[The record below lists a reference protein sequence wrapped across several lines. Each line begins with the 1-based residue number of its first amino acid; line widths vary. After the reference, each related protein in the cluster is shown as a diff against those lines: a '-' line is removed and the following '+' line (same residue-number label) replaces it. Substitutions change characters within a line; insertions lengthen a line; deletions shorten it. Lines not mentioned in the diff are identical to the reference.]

1 MALKLVPELTC
12 ARGVTDIVR
21 SIEWYTRVL
30 NMTLIYHAED
40 ISWGELTTSVAKVSL
55 GLGQVETVKTG
66 GGATLVWGVDDIDA
80 AKAHLDRHGVEQDG
94 EIEHIPGLVKLL
106 SFRDPDG
113 NDLKFSQNLAT
124 G

>member
-1 MALKLVPELTC
+1 MALNMTPELTC
-12 ARGVTDIVR
+12 ALGVTDINR
-21 SIEWYTRVL
+21 SIEWYSRVL
-30 NMTLIYHAED
+30 GMTLMYHAEE
-40 ISWGELTTSVAKVSL
+40 IAWGELTTSVAKVSL
-55 GLGQVETVKTG
+55 GLGQVEKVKQG
-66 GGATLVWGVDDIDA
+66 GGATLVWGVEDIDQ
-80 AKAHLDRHGVEQDG
+80 AKVHLDAHGVEQDG